1 MHPSTLTI
9 STPGR
14 ICLFGEH
21 QDYLHLPVIAA
32 AISLRISIHGS
43 VRADDRM
50 VIQLP
55 DIAKEI
61 SFSVSDDLKYEEER
75 DYFRSGLNV
84 LRRHGHRFSRGF
96 DCVVHG
102 NIPINAGTSSSS
114 ALTVSWIHFLS
125 HVSDYPVRL
134 SDEDIGKLA
143 YEAEVLE
150 FSEPGGMM
158 DQYTTALGGLIFLE
172 SHPQIKI
179 APLTAPVGAFVLGN
193 SHEQKDT
200 KNILGSVKEEVST
213 AAQAVRKLDPDFSF
227 HGTPVQA
234 LREVEG
240 RMEKRQFQILEGTL
254 LNRDITLRAK
264 GLLREKRP
272 DHRMIGTLLNDHQTI
287 LRDVLHISTPKVDAM
302 IDAALRAGA
311 LGAKINGS
319 GGGGCMFAYAPENT
333 EEVAA
338 AVRTID
344 EALVVRIDRGTHRE
358 QRKRT
363 E

>member
-1 MHPSTLTI
+1 
-9 STPGR
+9 
-14 ICLFGEH
+14 
-21 QDYLHLPVIAA
+21 
-32 AISLRISIHGS
+32 
-43 VRADDRM
+43 
-50 VIQLP
+50 
-55 DIAKEI
+55 
-61 SFSVSDDLKYEEER
+61 
-75 DYFRSGLNV
+75 
-84 LRRHGHRFSRGF
+84 
-96 DCVVHG
+96 
-102 NIPINAGTSSSS
+102 
-114 ALTVSWIHFLS
+114 
-125 HVSDYPVRL
+125 
-134 SDEDIGKLA
+134 
-143 YEAEVLE
+143 
-150 FSEPGGMM
+150 
-158 DQYTTALGGLIFLE
+158 
-172 SHPQIKI
+172 
-179 APLTAPVGAFVLGN
+179 
-193 SHEQKDT
+193 
-200 KNILGSVKEEVST
+200 
-213 AAQAVRKLDPDFSF
+213 
-227 HGTPVQA
+227 
-234 LREVEG
+234 
-240 RMEKRQFQILEGTL
+240 MEKRQFQILEGTL

>member
-1 MHPSTLTI
+1 M
-9 STPGR
+9 
-14 ICLFGEH
+14 
-21 QDYLHLPVIAA
+21 PVIAA

-50 VIQLP
+50 LIQLP

-75 DYFRSGLNV
+75 DYFRSGLNI

-96 DCVVHG
+96 DCVVRG

-114 ALTVSWIHFLS
+114 ALMVSWIHFLS
-125 HVSDYPVRL
+125 HISDYPVRL

-150 FSEPGGMM
+150 FAEPGGMM

-172 SHPQIKI
+172 SHPQVKI
-179 APLTAPVGAFVLGN
+179 APLTAPLGDFVLGN

-200 KNILGSVKEEVST
+200 KHILGSVKEEVS
-213 AAQAVRKLDPDFSF
+213 AAAKAVRKLDPEFSF
-227 HGTPVQA
+227 HRTGVQA
-234 LREVEG
+234 LRELEG
-240 RMEKRQFQILEGTL
+240 QMDKRQFQILEGTL
-254 LNRDITLRAK
+254 LNRDITIRAK
-264 GLLREKRP
+264 GLLQEKRP
-272 DHRMIGTLLNDHQTI
+272 DHKVIGTLLNEHQAI
-287 LRDVLHISTPKVDAM
+287 LRDVLHISTPKIDTM
-302 IDAALRAGA
+302 IDAALQAGA

-319 GGGGCMFAYAPENT
+319 GGGGCMFAYAPENA

-338 AVRTID
+338 AVRNID
-344 EALVVRIDRGTHRE
+344 EATVVQIDKGTHRE